1 MRLYDIH
8 RQVKYLRYQ
17 AFSHIPKDVPFYFLG
32 SEHFTTERMAKSYGL
47 KVHGND
53 VSLYSCALG
62 YYLTGRE
69 LEVTIKDS
77 EFNWLQ
83 KYLDI
88 GGATKVCAIYLAKD
102 MLDSY
107 GSSLPVHQRLLKK
120 YTQDFEVLLKRT
132 EERFRSLYRGFFLDS
147 FTMDDMERHLASIPY
162 DSFVMCGAPTYV
174 GGYEKITKNLDA
186 VFSFDK
192 PVYPLIDHAR
202 LKNIMKLMSEKR
214 FFWVELSLW
223 KDDEVPDYIKA
234 HYKHF
239 VKTTARNEPERIY
252 SNVPDPPRILS
263 YTAHHEDCKLDILAS
278 KDELTGRLEV
288 LPIHT
293 KQFDVL
299 RDTYLAKYIAPG
311 KSSSAIGYFDNG
323 RLFGASTIL
332 LSSMQ
337 VASIVSLSAFT
348 IPSDRYSLL
357 SKLRLAM
364 LLTKEFQE
372 LVTDRYKTKVKSII
386 TAAFAPPGSEKDYSF
401 ALSYEGLFRKF
412 NVDHKKGMVSYVA
425 KAGIWTLEEAFAW
438 WKEKQEKQKDKP
450 RPYLR
455 FDQKTKTFR

>member
-1 MRLYDIH
+1 M
-8 RQVKYLRYQ
+8 QK
-17 AFSHIPKDVPFYFLG
+17 IPKDVPFYFLG

-77 EFNWLQ
+77 EFDWLQ

-88 GGATKVCAIYLAKD
+88 GGATKICAIYLAKD
-102 MLDSY
+102 MLDNY
-107 GSSLPVHQRLLKK
+107 GSSLPIHQRLLKK
-120 YTQDFEVLLKRT
+120 YEQDFDSILSKTL
-132 EERFRSLYRGFFLDS
+132 ERFHQIYDGFALDS
-147 FTMDDMERHLASIPY
+147 FTMDDMERHLAKIPY
-162 DSFVMCGAPTYV
+162 NSFVMCGAPTYA

-186 VFSFDK
+186 VLSFDK
-192 PVYPLIDHAR
+192 PVYPIINHAR

-214 FFWVELSLW
+214 YFWIELSLW
-223 KDDEVPDYIKA
+223 KDNEIPDYMVRY
-234 HYKHF
+234 YKHF
-239 VKTTARNEPERIY
+239 VKTTPRNEPEKIY
-252 SNVPDPPRILS
+252 SNVEDTPRMMLYKPQYEKCKMTILGP
-263 YTAHHEDCKLDILAS
+263 
-278 KDELTGRLEV
+278 KDELTGALKL
-288 LPIHT
+288 LPIPP
-293 KQFDVL
+293 KQFESL
-299 RDTYLAKYIAPG
+299 RDTYLAKFIAPG
-311 KSSSAIGYFDNG
+311 KSANAIGIFDND
-323 RLFGASTIL
+323 RFFGASTIL
-332 LSSMQ
+332 PSSMN
-337 VASIVSLSAFT
+337 VSSILSLSGFT

-372 LVTDRYKTKVKSII
+372 IASDKCRQKIKKII

-401 ALSYEGLFRKF
+401 ALSYEGLFRKL
-412 NVDHKKGMVSYVA
+412 NVDRKKGMVSYVA

-450 RPYLR
+450 RPFLKY
-455 FDQKTKTFR
+455 DPKTKTFR